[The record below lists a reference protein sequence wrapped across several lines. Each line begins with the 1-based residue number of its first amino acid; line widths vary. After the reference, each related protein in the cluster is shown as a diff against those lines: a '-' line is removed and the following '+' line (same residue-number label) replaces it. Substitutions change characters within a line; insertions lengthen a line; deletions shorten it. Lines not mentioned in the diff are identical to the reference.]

1 MNGQASGVPVSGRL
15 PLPRPSFLPRVHTEI
30 HRMCLQAQPQTNE
43 PLAGCLGVPCL
54 DAKSGEAAAH
64 THHPTLGPGPG
75 ERVTLGRRE
84 EPLSRVPV
92 SLVLWRPLSAGL
104 CLPFCK
110 TRARRRQS
118 PSSHQGIPLRDSTV
132 LIWKKN
138 KIVGL
143 LLGVRHDTPK
153 EQVNVTNCGNEPGA
167 CPCAIPGEEAEFVR
181 SGAGA
186 GVGLKSS
193 A

>member
-1 MNGQASGVPVSGRL
+1 MGRPPGSPCPAGCPCLDPPFCHVSTLRFTGCACR
-15 PLPRPSFLPRVHTEI
+15 HN
-30 HRMCLQAQPQTNE
+30 AQTNE

-75 ERVTLGRRE
+75 EGVTLGGRE
-84 EPLSRVPV
+84 EPLARVPV

-104 CLPFCK
+104 CLPFCER
-110 TRARRRQS
+110 RARGRQS
-118 PSSHQGIPLRDSTV
+118 PSDHQRVPLRDSTV

-143 LLGVRHDTPK
+143 LLGVRNDTLK
-153 EQVNVTNCGNEPGA
+153 EQVNVTNCGYEPGA
-167 CPCAIPGEEAEFVR
+167 CPCAIPGEEAELVR

-186 GVGLKSS
+186 GMGFKSS